1 MSILLI
7 TTVFTFLAATS
18 LVVMGYLLVSA
29 AQSSPTARI
38 RRRLTSIGQNPYAT
52 REQVQSLLKGAVY
65 SDIPWLNALLR
76 QVRPIHKLNM
86 LLERAN
92 LDMSVGQF
100 LLLSAFSG
108 ALVFLLFGIIK
119 GFGFGL
125 VVGLLAVSGPYVY
138 VKSLSWKR
146 MRAFLEQMPDGLDMV
161 SQGLQA
167 GMGLNQALG
176 YMSKEMPDPVGT
188 EFSVFIEEMNLGL
201 PLNDALVSL
210 QERMTHPEVRLL
222 STALL
227 VNREVGGSLSELL
240 NKLGDVIRDRFR
252 VERQIKTLTA
262 QNRMS
267 AWVVCS
273 LPPILALFMFWM
285 DPKLMGQMTSEPIG
299 QIMLIA
305 ALILEVIGILVFR
318 KLLEIRF

>member
-1 MSILLI
+1 
-7 TTVFTFLAATS
+7 
-18 LVVMGYLLVSA
+18 
-29 AQSSPTARI
+29 
-38 RRRLTSIGQNPYAT
+38 
-52 REQVQSLLKGAVY
+52 
-65 SDIPWLNALLR
+65 
-76 QVRPIHKLNM
+76 M

-100 LLLSAFSG
+100 LLMSAFSG
-108 ALVFLLFGIIK
+108 ALVFLLFGIIR
-119 GFGFGL
+119 GFAFGL
-125 VVGLLAVSGPYVY
+125 VVGLLALFAPYLY

-167 GMGLNQALG
+167 GMGLSQALG

-210 QERMTHPEVRLL
+210 QERMTHPEVRLF

-240 NKLGDVIRDRFR
+240 NKLADVIRDRFR
-252 VERQIKTLTA
+252 IERQIKTLTA

-273 LPPILALFMFWM
+273 LPPLLALFMFWM
-285 DPKLMGQMTSEPIG
+285 DPGMMSQMTSEPVG

-305 ALILEVIGILVFR
+305 AIILEVIGILVFR
-318 KLLEIRF
+318 KLIQIRF